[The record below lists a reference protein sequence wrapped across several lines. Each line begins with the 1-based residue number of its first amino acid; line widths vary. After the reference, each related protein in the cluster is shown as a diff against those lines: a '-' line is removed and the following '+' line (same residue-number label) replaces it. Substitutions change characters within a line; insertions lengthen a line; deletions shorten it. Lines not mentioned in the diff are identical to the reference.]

1 MSPEFEF
8 IPTPKKT
15 DTNIKRDLVWEFI
28 VSASESGERI
38 DSALSKKSELNLT
51 RSQIQKLIREDFI
64 EVNKEIP
71 KASYRLKA
79 EDRVRITLPPPKPL
93 SIQPENLPLDI
104 VYEDSDL
111 VVVNKAR
118 GMVTHP
124 AAGNYSGTLVNAL
137 LYHCKDLSGIG
148 GVLRPGIVHRLDK
161 GTSGLM
167 VVTKN
172 DLAHQALAKQF
183 KERSVNKKYVAL
195 VHGVMKQDAGVVE
208 TKLGRHPVQRK
219 MMAVVVKGKEA
230 ITKYKVLER
239 FKDYTLVELIIKTGR
254 THQIRVHMTHLGH
267 PLVGDPTYGHR
278 KEEFK
283 TAGPLLHSNQ
293 LGFVHPRSEKYLEF
307 KVEMPEDMRE
317 VIKKLPRK

>member
-1 MSPEFEF
+1 MQTEFEF
-8 IPTPKKT
+8 
-15 DTNIKRDLVWEFI
+15 V
-28 VSASESGERI
+28 VSPNESGERI
-38 DSALSKKSELNLT
+38 DSALTKKNEFSLS
-51 RSQIQKLIREDFI
+51 RSQIQRLIDEGFI

-79 EDRVRITLPPPKPL
+79 EDRVRIIIPPPKPL
-93 SIQPENLPLDI
+93 LIQPEKLPLEI
-104 VYEDSDL
+104 VYEDNDL

-124 AAGNYSGTLVNAL
+124 AAGNYAGTLVNAL

-167 VVTKN
+167 VITKN
-172 DLAHQALAKQF
+172 DFTHHALAKQF
-183 KERSVNKKYVAL
+183 KERLVNKKYVAL
-195 VHGVMKQDAGVVE
+195 VHGLINEEEGVVE

-219 MMAVVVKGKEA
+219 KMAVVAKGKEA
-230 ITKYKVLER
+230 ITKYQILER
-239 FKDYTLVELIIKTGR
+239 FKDYTLVELTIKTGR

-267 PLVGDPTYGHR
+267 PLAGDPTYGHR

-283 TAGPLLHSNQ
+283 IAGPLLHSRQ
-293 LGFVHPRSEKYLEF
+293 LGFTHPRTGKYLEF
-307 KVEMPEDMRE
+307 NQEMPEDMRE
-317 VIKKLPRK
+317 IIRKLPKK